1 MKKLLIEVGHP
12 AHVHQFKYLYQEL
25 TKLSWEV
32 IFVAKDKDIVC
43 YLLEKY
49 GIPYFKLGK
58 TSSKIIK
65 KILSIPAID
74 FKYHNFVKTF
84 KPDLI
89 ISRVS
94 PYSGHV
100 SFFNRIPHISFT
112 DTENVQLLDLISAPF
127 TNNIFTSTRFMRDYG
142 KKHIRYP
149 GTHEL
154 AYLHPNRFTPNFKIF
169 KELMINNEDKFFIL
183 RFVNWSAHHD
193 IGHKGLKLVDKIN
206 LVDEL
211 DKYGK
216 VFITTEGDIPKQLEK
231 YKIRIPP
238 ESMHDALYFATMYIG
253 ESSTMAEEAAVLGT
267 PSIYISTSANLFGV
281 IEDLQHAELLQY
293 FHPDNFLQIMD
304 DIKLKLT
311 NDDLKI
317 STDNNLKYFLKEK
330 IDVTAFMVW
339 LVANFP
345 SSIERL
351 KKDPD
356 FVNSFK

>member
-25 TKLSWEV
+25 TKLSWDV
-32 IFVAKDKDIVC
+32 KFVAKDKDIVL

-49 GIPYFKLGK
+49 GIPFFKLGK
-58 TSSKIIK
+58 TSPKIAR

-74 FKYHNFVKTF
+74 LKYHKFVKSF

-100 SFFNRIPHISFT
+100 SFINRIPHISFT

-127 TNNIFTSTRFMRDYG
+127 ANYIFTSTSFKRDYG
-142 KKHIRYP
+142 KKQIRYP

-154 AYLHPNRFTPNFKIF
+154 AYLHPNRFTPDSKIL
-169 KELMINNEDKFFIL
+169 KDLMISNEERFFIL

-193 IGHKGLKLVDKIN
+193 IGHKGLKLEQKIN

-211 DKYGK
+211 NKYGK
-216 VFITTEGDIPKQLEK
+216 VFITAEGDIPKQLEK
-231 YKIRIPP
+231 FKIRISP
-238 ESMHDALYFATMYIG
+238 ESVHDALYFATMYIG

-267 PSIYISTSANLFGV
+267 PSIYISTSATLFGV
-281 IEDLQHAELLQY
+281 IEDLQQAALLQY
-293 FHPDNFLQIMD
+293 YHPDNFLQIMD
-304 DIKLKLT
+304 DIKMKLT
-311 NDDLKI
+311 SSDLKI
-317 STDNNLKYFLKEK
+317 SSSKDLKHFLQKK

-339 LVANFP
+339 LVVNFP

-351 KKDPD
+351 KDDPD